1 MIYAK
6 IDNDGVVT
14 QFPYHSH
21 ELERNIPGQDNELPS
36 DVVEVNTQTNF
47 PSTSWDQVAQH
58 DEVVKTGEDYAV
70 TYTVVDRYS
79 NDEDKLEGI
88 TTMKRI
94 QGDLNKR
101 NFDYASK
108 QLDADISEGEKSSW
122 ATQRAEATKSSGAT
136 PLLDSIASARGI
148 TKASLKSKILAK
160 IATRDTAY
168 GDLLGKY
175 QANRDVIASIDLED
189 SSTWNNIDSLI

>member
-6 IDNDGVVT
+6 IDSEGVVT

-21 ELERNIPGQDNELPS
+21 ELERNIPDELPS
-36 DVVEVNTQTNF
+36 DVVEVDTQTNF
-47 PSTSWDQVAQH
+47 PSTRWDQVAQY
-58 DEVVKTGEDYAV
+58 DEVVKIGEDYLL
-70 TYTVVDRYS
+70 TYTVADRYS

-94 QGDLNKR
+94 QGDSNKR

-122 ATQRAEATKSSGAT
+122 ATQRAEATGTGAT
-136 PLLDSIASARGI
+136 PMLDSIAAARGI
-148 TKASLKSKILAK
+148 TTDSLKTKILAK
-160 IATRDTAY
+160 IAVRDLAY
-168 GDLLGKY
+168 GELLGKY
-175 QANRDVIASIDLED
+175 QANRGVLASVDLDD
-189 SSTWNNIDSLI
+189 SSTWNNIDSLT